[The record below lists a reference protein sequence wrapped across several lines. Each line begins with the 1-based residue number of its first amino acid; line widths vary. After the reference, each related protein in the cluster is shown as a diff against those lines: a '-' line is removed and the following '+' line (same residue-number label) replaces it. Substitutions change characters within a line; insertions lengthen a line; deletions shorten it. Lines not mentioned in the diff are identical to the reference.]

1 MNPPPND
8 LRPETLAEHLGW
20 VRALARSLTSD
31 SHLAEDLAQETC
43 LAALRSPP
51 PPDRPFPAW
60 VRHVARNFARQAHR
74 SRERATRREAK
85 AARSERTAST
95 DELVERVSTHRRIV
109 EAVLELEEP
118 YRSTI
123 VLRYFEELPPRTIA
137 LREGVSVETVKTRLV
152 RGLASLRRRL
162 DREFGDR
169 RTCLG
174 ALTAL
179 ALRGEGHAVPWGAL
193 ALKIQTK
200 VGLVVLGCALAGSF
214 LYFRQPDDP
223 EPGAIDRAS
232 TAASTSNSPAAA
244 QPSTPGQSDVGGHAR
259 TSRPTLSVG
268 AEATNDD
275 DAPESAGPHWI
286 VGRVLGVDG
295 LPFAGAEVS
304 LATPWQDESGVEPR
318 PTAVSDRSGVFE
330 LPVATAGGQVVCVS
344 PGFTTVFAGY
354 DRSIGATTTEPI
366 VVVAPELSFAG
377 TIVGPDGQPVPS
389 AIVTVELPPGFRAR
403 FEEILDSSSALT
415 WTDTSRDDGA
425 FELLEVP
432 FVAEATLAVSAEGFH
447 PLEQA
452 LPAVD
457 SANLEIVLTP
467 LEPDHQTITGVVVDE
482 QGEPIA
488 GAHVAHGMD
497 TTLTNSDGEF
507 RFFTGAEGSFN
518 RRYGYDAPAII
529 AVKAGYQ
536 PGSVERVRADSQNE
550 WPDPLRITL
559 GPPPLSIR
567 GRVVDAEGNPLASHF
582 VWLSD
587 STTFGAL
594 PTGQRP
600 TITQLETLMAG
611 REPAFWDSVRTD
623 ANGRFELDGLQDR
636 PYRVAVLSPTT
647 LQRLLT
653 DPIPAG
659 SQDIDL
665 TLHPDELTERVAGRV
680 VDRRGEPIPG
690 ITVMLMCDAFAGQ
703 FQGRTYGTRHLH
715 TDGVETDEQGR
726 FEFEHVP
733 AADIYLRLGGDL
745 ILPLEY
751 GRGHEGGL
759 EGLVGTDHLTD
770 FDVPVALRT
779 HVRVELTDPARAQTI
794 QFLDAE
800 GEILP
805 INVMEGRGRY
815 TVVAYEL
822 VEGRTPTLAMPDTA
836 WTLVFRR
843 GEEEVHRMPV
853 ELHPGDINVLRW

>member
-51 PPDRPFPAW
+51 PSDRPFPAW

-74 SRERATRREAK
+74 SRERTARREAK

-109 EAVLELEEP
+109 EAVLALDEP

-123 VLRYFEELPPRTIA
+123 VLRYFEELPPRAIA
-137 LREGVSVETVKTRLV
+137 EREGVSVETVKTRLV
-152 RGLASLRRRL
+152 RGLATLRRRL

-169 RTCLG
+169 RACLG
-174 ALTAL
+174 ALTTL
-179 ALRGEGHAVPWGAL
+179 ALRGEGHAIPWGAL

-200 VGLVVLGCALAGSF
+200 VCLVVLGCALAGSL
-214 LYFRQPDDP
+214 LYFQRPDESAP
-223 EPGAIDRAS
+223 RAVDRG
-232 TAASTSNSPAAA
+232 TAASSTSTSPATTP
-244 QPSTPGQSDVGGHAR
+244 PSTSGEPSAR
-259 TSRPTLSVG
+259 AHSQTPVRPTPG
-268 AEATNDD
+268 GEAEV
-275 DAPESAGPHWI
+275 APPEAPGPHWI

-295 LPFAGAEVS
+295 LPFPGAEVS
-304 LATPWQDESGVEPR
+304 LTSASPDEDESDSH
-318 PTAVSDRSGVFE
+318 PTAISDRRGVFE
-330 LPVATAGGQVVCVS
+330 LRVATPGGQVVCTS

-354 DRSIGATTTEPI
+354 DRSGGATTAEPI

-377 TIVGPDGQPVPS
+377 KTVDPAGQPVSS
-389 AIVTVELPPGFRAR
+389 AIVSVQLPPGFRAR
-403 FEEILDSSSALT
+403 FEEILDSSSALF
-415 WTDTSRDDGA
+415 WTDTSGDDGA
-425 FELLEVP
+425 FELPEVP
-432 FVAEATLAVSAEGFH
+432 FIAEATLTVSADGYQ
-447 PLEQA
+447 PLERP
-452 LPAVD
+452 LPSVD
-457 SANLEIVLTP
+457 SPALEFVLTP
-467 LEPDHQTITGVVVDE
+467 LAVDQQTIAGLVVDA
-482 QGEPIA
+482 QGEPVA

-507 RFFTGAEGSFN
+507 RFFTGAEDSFN
-518 RRYGYDAPAII
+518 RRYGFEASAII

-536 PGSVERVRADSQNE
+536 PGSVEPVRVDSQSE
-550 WPDPLRITL
+550 WPERITITL

-567 GRVVDAEGNPLASHF
+567 GRVVDTDGQPLADHY

-594 PTGQRP
+594 PTGERP

-611 REPAFWDSVRTD
+611 REPEFWDAVETD
-623 ANGRFELDGLQDR
+623 AAGRFELDGLEDR
-636 PYRVAVLSPTT
+636 PYRIAVLSPIT

-653 DPIPAG
+653 DPVPAG
-659 SQDIDL
+659 TEGVDI
-665 TLHPDELTERVAGRV
+665 TLRADGLTERVAGRV
-680 VDRRGEPIPG
+680 IDRRGEPVPG
-690 ITVMLMCDAFAGQ
+690 ITVMIMCDAFVGQ
-703 FQGRTYGTRHLH
+703 YQGRTYGTRHLH
-715 TDGVETDEQGR
+715 TNAVETDEQGR
-726 FEFEHVP
+726 FEFEGVP
-733 AADIYLRLGGDL
+733 TRDIYLRLGGDL

-759 EGLVGTDHLTD
+759 EGLVGADQLTD
-770 FDVPVALRT
+770 FDVPVARRT
-779 HVRVELTDPARAQTI
+779 HVRVELSDPTAAQTI

-800 GEILP
+800 GEVLP

-815 TVVAYEL
+815 TVLAYEL
-822 VEGRTPTLAMPDTA
+822 VEGRTPTLAMPDSA

-843 GEEEVHRMPV
+843 GEAEVHRMPV
-853 ELHPGDINVLRW
+853 ELRPGDINVLRW